1 MSVTTRRDVVIRYAV
16 SLGVLFSLSG
26 GLLAQGYDDSFE
38 MKNKVKLEYQ
48 YSDYFRYEY
57 PEPILFY
64 YGVSDYRQN
73 QPYIANF
80 PEHRSL
86 VKFTRTIAE
95 KSALSGKYQYSFLR
109 KGIVSN
115 LFDVKFTTSLTDDM
129 IMFAGCQLID
139 DSRDFSA
146 WQPGIGLRLQMGPLT
161 ILQADAQYYMR
172 GSDAV
177 ALGGA
182 LNSLNLRM
190 KLRQVLTM
198 STAVMLEYLYYDA
211 DGDSLTFNSSTWS
224 LWLSQFLPT
233 QTALHLNLR
242 YYGNSAGIWSLA
254 PSLEIAQ
261 YLSWNTVLR
270 LKYRYYANRSD
281 NVSLGESDI
290 IIPDNLQSNT
300 VSLQVNHE
308 FTSGLEIYGKY
319 RYYMSNKDVKMN
331 TYLTG
336 LVYSF

>member
-1 MSVTTRRDVVIRYAV
+1 MRYAHQIVALIAV
-16 SLGVLFSLSG
+16 SGT
-26 GLLAQGYDDSFE
+26 LLAQGYDDTFE

-57 PEPILFY
+57 PEPVLFY
-64 YGVSDYRQN
+64 YGVSDYRQD

-86 VKFTRTIAE
+86 VKFTRTIAG
-95 KSALSGKYQYSFLR
+95 ANAFSGKYQYSLLR
-109 KGIVSN
+109 KGVVSN
-115 LFDVKFTTSLTDDM
+115 LFDGKFTATLSKDL
-129 IMFAGCQLID
+129 IMVAGCQLID

-146 WQPGIGLRLQMGPLT
+146 WQPGVGIRLQMGPLT
-161 ILQADAQYYMR
+161 ILQADIQYYMR
-172 GSDAV
+172 GKEAV

-182 LNSLNLRM
+182 LNSLNLQM

-198 STAVMLEYLYYDA
+198 STAVMLEYVYYDA
-211 DGDSLTFNSSTWS
+211 DGDSLTFTSSTWS

-261 YLSWNTVLR
+261 YLTWATVLR
-270 LKYRYYANRSD
+270 LKYRYYTNSSD

-290 IIPDNLQSNT
+290 IIPDNLRSNA
-300 VSLQVNHE
+300 VSLQCNHE
-308 FTSGLEIYGKY
+308 FGSGLEIYGKY
-319 RYYMSNKDVKMN
+319 RYYLSNKDVEMN
-331 TYLTG
+331 TLLAG
-336 LVYSF
+336 VVYTF